1 MAIVSGGWKITITVV
16 DNGGDVTTRTYDLQS
31 ADDIEAGTD
40 SAAVLAA
47 FMALTDAVLLSH
59 QYYEVFVN
67 DALAFP
73 ASGVENQNQA
83 LLDFL
88 ITDDPTKHA
97 TLSIPA
103 PKPGIFMS
111 TSGPSAEIIDVADAA
126 VIAFAA
132 LFIPA
137 ASAFLSDGETADAL
151 VGGHRR
157 HVRSRRG

>member
-1 MAIVSGGWKITITVV
+1 MAIVSGGWKLSVTVV
-16 DNGGDVTTRTYDLQS
+16 DNGGDTTTRTFDLQS
-31 ADDIEAGTD
+31 ADGTEAATD

-47 FMALTDAVLLSH
+47 FMALTDAVQVSH
-59 QYYEVFVN
+59 WYYESFVN
-67 DALAFP
+67 DSLAFP

-111 TSGPSAEIIDVADAA
+111 TSGPAAEIVDVADAA

-137 ASAFLSDGETADAL
+137 GNAFLSDGETADAL

-157 HVRSRRG
+157 HVRSRHG

>member
-1 MAIVSGGWKITITVV
+1 MAIVSGGWKLSVTVV
-16 DNGGDVTTRTYDLQS
+16 DNGGDVTTRSFDLTS
-31 ADDIEAGTD
+31 PDAATAATD
-40 SAAVLAA
+40 SATVLAA
-47 FMALTDAVLLSH
+47 FLALTDAVQVSH
-59 QYYEVFVN
+59 HYYEVFVN
-67 DALAFP
+67 DSLAFP
-73 ASGVENQNQA
+73 ASGIENQNQA

-103 PKPGIFMS
+103 PKPGIFLS
-111 TSGPSAEIIDVADAA
+111 TSGPSAEIIDTGDAA

-132 LFIPA
+132 LFIPGGEA
-137 ASAFLSDGETADAL
+137 TLSDGETADAL